1 VFLVIAVATVEGIS
15 LRLLADAN
23 DAVIESEEDRV
34 GSIRVREF
42 SAGA

>member
-15 LRLLADAN
+15 LCLLADAN
-23 DAVIESEEDRV
+23 DVVIESEEDRV
-34 GSIRVREF
+34 GSVRMREF